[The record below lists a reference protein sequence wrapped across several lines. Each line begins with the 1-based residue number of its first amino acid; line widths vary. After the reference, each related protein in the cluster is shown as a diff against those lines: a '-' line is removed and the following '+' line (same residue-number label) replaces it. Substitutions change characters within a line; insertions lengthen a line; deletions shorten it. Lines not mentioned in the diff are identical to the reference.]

1 MLIDRHLSLCIVRTG
16 VNVDRWTPCHIYTR
30 TYDAQTCICHTFRGQ
45 GLGFR
50 RQMLTYT
57 HVGAEAEGLDAASG
71 RETGKSLPHRQQ
83 LNVNIPEASDPADP
97 DTPRGTGIRE

>member
-1 MLIDRHLSLCIVRTG
+1 
-16 VNVDRWTPCHIYTR
+16 
-30 TYDAQTCICHTFRGQ
+30 
-45 GLGFR
+45 
-50 RQMLTYT
+50 MLTYT